1 MDLARRFGSG
11 GMLTG
16 IWLDA
21 IDAAQRSL
29 GAEGIQPRGVRK
41 RALEIMKQWKKENN
55 TGRKKQKLTEW
66 WEETKDSGLH
76 EQRLCN
82 FRVAI
87 SL

>member
-1 MDLARRFGSG
+1 
-11 GMLTG
+11 MLTG

-21 IDAAQRSL
+21 IDAARRSL
-29 GAEGIQPRGVRK
+29 LAEGIQPRGVRK

-55 TGRKKQKLTEW
+55 KERKEQMLTER
-66 WEETKDSGLH
+66 WEETEDGGLH

-82 FRVAI
+82 SRGAI